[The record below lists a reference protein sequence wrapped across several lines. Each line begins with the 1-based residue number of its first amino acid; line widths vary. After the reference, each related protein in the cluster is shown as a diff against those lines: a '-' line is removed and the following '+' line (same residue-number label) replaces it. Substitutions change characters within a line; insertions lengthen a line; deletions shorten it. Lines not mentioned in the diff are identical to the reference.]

1 MQTVPGPGW
10 YTDPWQHAGAR
21 WWDGQQWT
29 GHTQQ
34 GYLPPV
40 ATAPQLRQARTDV
53 RGGGIA
59 LFGFIG
65 ANAMSAC
72 AALFAIGVLGV
83 EVRSVTAEVFALV
96 GLWVGIACT
105 AYMVTRRMH
114 ATIADLG
121 FSWPTGR
128 EFGLGFGIA
137 FLAAFVASRV
147 AVFLQAILGDE
158 NSGSKSNLFLSHRP
172 STAAIFVLAL
182 AACVGAPIF
191 EELFFRGIVQG
202 IFTRRSG
209 AATAIVVQAVLF
221 GCAHYQ
227 LGMTADEAII
237 RIVSI
242 GVVGVFLGWLRNRT
256 GRLGAGMVMH
266 GTYNLIVVL
275 VTIAVLSSH

>member
-10 YTDPWQHAGAR
+10 YTDPWHHAGAR

-34 GYLPPV
+34 PYAAIVPAAPP
-40 ATAPQLRQARTDV
+40 LRQARTDV

-83 EVRSVTAEVFALV
+83 PARSVTAELFALV

-105 AYMVTRRMH
+105 AYMVTRRMN
-114 ATIADLG
+114 ATFADLG
-121 FSWPTGR
+121 FSWPTAR
-128 EFGLGFGIA
+128 EFGVGFGVA
-137 FLAAFVASRV
+137 FLAAIAASRV
-147 AVFLQAILGDE
+147 ALFLHAFLSDD
-158 NSGSKSNLFLSHRP
+158 SSSSKSNLFLTHRP
-172 STAAIFVLAL
+172 SAAAIFVLAL
-182 AACVGAPIF
+182 AACIGAPMF
-191 EELFFRGIVQG
+191 EELFFRGIVQA

-209 AATAIVVQAVLF
+209 AAAAIVLQAVLF

-227 LGMTADEAII
+227 LGMTANEAIM
-237 RIVSI
+237 RIVTI
-242 GVVGVFLGWLRNRT
+242 GVVGLFLGWLRNHT

-275 VTIAVLSSH
+275 VTIAVLSSS

>member
-10 YTDPWQHAGAR
+10 HTDPWQHAGAR
-21 WWDGQQWT
+21 WWDGRQWT

-34 GYLPPV
+34 LFTAPV
-40 ATAPQLRQARTDV
+40 AVALPLRQARTDV

-59 LFGFIG
+59 LFGFIA
-65 ANAMSAC
+65 ANALSAC
-72 AALFAIGVLGV
+72 GALFAIGVLGV
-83 EVRSVTAEVFALV
+83 DARSVTAELFALA
-96 GLWVGIACT
+96 GLWAGIACT
-105 AYMVTRRMH
+105 AYIVTRRMQ

-121 FSWPTGR
+121 FAWPTGR

-137 FLAAFVASRV
+137 FLAAIAASRV
-147 AVFLQAILGDE
+147 AVLLHAIFPDDG
-158 NSGSKSNLFLSHRP
+158 SGSKSNLFLTHRP
-172 STAAIFVLAL
+172 STAAIFMLAL
-182 AACVGAPIF
+182 AACIGAPIF

-209 AATAIVVQAVLF
+209 AATAIVIQAALF

-227 LGMTADEAII
+227 LGMTASEAIV
-237 RIVSI
+237 RIGSI
-242 GVVGVFLGWLRNRT
+242 TVVGLFLGWLRNHT

-275 VTIAVLSSH
+275 VTIAVLSSS